1 MKQSIESIDLF
12 FDVELQAI
20 LSPNDM
26 AELAFILEEK
36 DDYVA
41 EEILFDS
48 SFYDSLFGY
57 FIYEMPYGIA
67 KARTG
72 DPVRWIL
79 DRLKR

>member
-1 MKQSIESIDLF
+1 MKRNVESIDLF
-12 FDVELQAI
+12 FDRELQGI

-36 DDYVA
+36 DDYIA
-41 EEILFDS
+41 EEKLFDS
-48 SFYDSLFGY
+48 SFYDSLFEH

-72 DPVRWIL
+72 DPVKWIL
-79 DRLKR
+79 DRFKR